1 MTNTNKIQETSLLA
15 YEEVKENLGEK
26 QLTVL
31 NALKKIQ
38 PATNSMIA
46 KYLNLPINT
55 ITPRMHELRNQK
67 KRVTYTYSDI
77 CPVTKRKAMFWKCV
91 DTLIIFDEGSEN

>member
-1 MTNTNKIQETSLLA
+1 MVVKETSLEA
-15 YEEVKENLGEK
+15 YDEVKENLGER
-26 QLTVL
+26 QLKVL
-31 NALKKIQ
+31 NALRKIQ

-67 KRVTYTYSDI
+67 KRVTYTFTDV
-77 CPVTKRKAMFWKCV
+77 CPITKRKAMFWKE
-91 DTLIIFDEGSEN
+91 IK